1 MAKRGKRHG
10 SLIRNN
16 IIEILYFMKQ
26 GHGYSIYK
34 VYRELYPKATMRS
47 VYYNLHTGE
56 KLGEFVI
63 KGIESEKGNYSWG
76 AQAEKVYYSLGPNA
90 KPAGELRVKEY
101 FDRVKKAL

>member
-10 SLIRNN
+10 SQIRNN

-34 VYRELYPKATMRS
+34 IYRNLYPKATMRS
-47 VYYNLHTGE
+47 VYYDLKAGE
-56 KLGEFVI
+56 RLGEFVI
-63 KGIESEKGNYSWG
+63 KGIENERGEYSWG

-90 KPAGELRVKEY
+90 RPKGEFKVKEY
-101 FDRVKKAL
+101 FEREKLA